1 MGRIKQYRTALA
13 RYKHSKGFGIH
24 SPFAF
29 YFVRAVLR
37 ERCPYYS
44 YLMLEQLRALVIDRL
59 RLHVRHPKVISLS
72 TAKMLFRVTN
82 YFNPQQILQVGTSY
96 GVSSAG
102 MLAVSSSSQLI
113 LCEPKLGEYP
123 VTHSVLAI
131 FGKRI
136 SFLADLTKA
145 IDIYRASLGQQ
156 LPFILV
162 NSLTDAE
169 QRDAILPYIDSV
181 IAGKSV
187 VILRNLGRSPLMKQL
202 WEECKTMPKHGMTFS
217 NEKIAIVIADPKLP
231 RQDFTIWF

>member
-29 YFVRAVLR
+29 YFVCAVLR

-59 RLHVRHPKVISLS
+59 RQHVRHPRVISLS

-82 YFNPQQILQVGTSY
+82 YFNPKQILQIGTSY
-96 GVSSAG
+96 GVSSAS
-102 MLAVSSSSQLI
+102 MLAVSSSSELT

-136 SFLADLTKA
+136 SFHADLAKA
-145 IDIYRASLGQQ
+145 ISIYQSSLGQSN
-156 LPFILV
+156 PFVLV
-162 NSLTDAE
+162 NSLTDSN
-169 QRDAILPYIDSV
+169 QLNDVLPFIDSV
-181 IAGKSV
+181 IAQESV
-187 VILRNLGRSPLMKQL
+187 VILRNLSRSQLMRQL
-202 WEECKTMPKHGMTFS
+202 WNECKTMPTHGMTFS

-231 RQDFTIWF
+231 RQDFSIWF